1 MSKQTTRS
9 TVGEAAIAVAVTV
22 AVMVAVCAVMV
33 VALRALG
40 VEGPADAPV
49 PAIDEGGR
57 SALEPAEVETSSTTL
72 EPEVATSSATL
83 EYGTLEHV
91 HEAYDLHLAAHAAA
105 YAAWEAD
112 PNGEDYRQLAD
123 VLALRTAEYRAALEA
138 WESGR

>member
-57 SALEPAEVETSSTTL
+57 SALEPAEVETSS
-72 EPEVATSSATL
+72 ATL